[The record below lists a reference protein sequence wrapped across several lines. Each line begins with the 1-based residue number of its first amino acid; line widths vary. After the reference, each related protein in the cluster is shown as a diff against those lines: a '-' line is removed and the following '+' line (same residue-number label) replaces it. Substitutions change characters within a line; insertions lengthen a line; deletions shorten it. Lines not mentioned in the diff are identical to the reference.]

1 MRSITGAASVIIST
15 IVLHFIFYRV
25 RYPENYLKLLMFSAA
40 MSDSEKG
47 KAEKGEE
54 EIRVFRRFEEY
65 LEIMPKD
72 AFAEEITEE
81 NFAEWLEKHVEDQ
94 SLLND
99 PREVMEFN
107 EMDKLILMEILES
120 HLKGMEN
127 ASVEEEQE

>member
-1 MRSITGAASVIIST
+1 MRSITGATSVIIST

-25 RYPENYLKLLMFSAA
+25 RYPANYLKLQIFSAA
-40 MSDSEKG
+40 MADSG
-47 KAEKGEE
+47 KGEE

-81 NFAEWLEKHVEDQ
+81 NFADWLEKHVEDQ

-99 PREVMEFN
+99 LREVMEFN